1 MRKLAF
7 LVAFPLVASV
17 ALAQQPPA
25 PDRQAPAAPS
35 DKAKADMKEVS
46 AQVVSIDAVGKTIT
60 VKKESAVSTDP
71 AAARE
76 TTLPVEADA
85 VAALKTVASGQ
96 KVKLTCRTNNLGK
109 ETAVIAIQ
117 KVEKPMSKP
126 E

>member
-17 ALAQQPPA
+17 ALAQQPPPPDHKTPSA
-25 PDRQAPAAPS
+25 PSAPA
-35 DKAKADMKEVS
+35 KAETKEMA
-46 AQVVSIDAVGKTIT
+46 AQVVAIDPAGKTIT
-60 VKKESAVSTDP
+60 VKKDSAASTDP
-71 AAARE
+71 AAAKE

-85 VAALKTVASGQ
+85 VAALKTVTSGQ

-117 KVEKPMSKP
+117 KVVKPMSNP